1 MTDKTIAVVFGGNS
15 PEHDI
20 SILTGLQC
28 ERVLQRAGADAVAV
42 YWDRGGEWHLV
53 PPGSE
58 ARHFLDGAPAGSSR
72 LELRLGA
79 QSGWFRRKGVRT
91 AALEVDVV
99 LNCFHGGFG
108 ESGGAQSLF
117 EAMGVPATGGT
128 PAAAALGMDKLAFKT
143 VVAAAGVPSLPR
155 VLLRRSAP
163 PPFPGPYLVKPR
175 FGGSSI
181 GIERAADYETALALL
196 DSSRHLRPGAVVEP
210 YRDDVID
217 LNIAYR
223 TAPRFETSM
232 LEKPLRPEDESAIY
246 SYEQKYLQGEGLSSA
261 PRELPAQVPA
271 EVTKT
276 AEDLAGQVAELTG
289 LTGIVRVDFL
299 YDGTDLFVNEVNSIP
314 GAMALYL
321 WPAEVSASALLLDA
335 VEEARRAPRLV
346 GSAEADGAALR
357 SAGGIAGKLVGLDGI
372 RSRS

>member
-1 MTDKTIAVVFGGNS
+1 MSDETIAVVFGGNS

-28 ERVLQRAGADAVAV
+28 ERVLQRAGADVAAV

-53 PPGSE
+53 PPGTE
-58 ARHFLDGAPAGSSR
+58 ARDYLDGAPAAATR
-72 LELRLGA
+72 LELRLG
-79 QSGWFRRKGVRT
+79 SEPGWYRRKGMRS
-91 AALEVDVV
+91 AAVEVGAV

-108 ESGGAQSLF
+108 EAGGPSWLF
-117 EAMGVPATGGT
+117 ELMGLPATGGS
-128 PAAAALGMDKLAFKT
+128 PGAAALGMDKLAFGA
-143 VVAAAGVPSLPR
+143 VMAQAGVPTLPR
-155 VLLRRSAP
+155 VPLQRSVP

-181 GIERAADYETALALL
+181 GIESAADHDTAVALL
-196 DSSRHLRPGAVVEP
+196 DSSRHLRLGAVVEP
-210 YRDDVID
+210 YRSDVVD

-223 TAPRFETSM
+223 TSPRFETSL
-232 LEKPLRPEDESAIY
+232 LEKPLRAADSSAIY
-246 SYEQKYLQGEGLSSA
+246 SYEQKYLQGEGLASA

-271 EVTKT
+271 EVTKA
-276 AEDLAGQVAELTG
+276 AEDLARQVAELTG

-299 YDGTDLFVNEVNSIP
+299 YDGTDLYVNEVNSIP

-335 VEEARRAPRLV
+335 VAEARRAPRS
-346 GSAEADGAALR
+346 GQSADSDGAALR
-357 SAGGIAGKLVGLDGI
+357 SAGGIAGKLVGLEGAPG
-372 RSRS
+372 RT